1 MSSSNSPEIVF
12 LPVLTTKHSV
22 RQNELVRAGVR
33 AHTARLIHQRRK
45 QKQQQGQLKQP
56 PAISA
61 LPTAA
66 DLYKNLFQQ
75 SKIFIGL
82 SGSSDPFQSFP
93 IEITPEINHVITLA
107 RDVLLPNLYIPSYV
121 RRLSFG
127 VAKDIT
133 FDRAQFSIA
142 GSCVSAD
149 LNQFKYANEGVA
161 AAWLS
166 GHIAFLASLGYR
178 LPEHDISLVELR
190 LRTRSLE
197 FLRRKL
203 SKSLEREKDHISLA
217 IQHIMLLFQAD
228 CKRRDSESAAI
239 HGPIL
244 MSLVEKLADD
254 TKVAQHLIVM
264 MFGYAELATS
274 TLARPVITLNPDMM
288 KRLNRFWASTSSLVQ
303 LPETRYQNV
312 HPTIDNDILRTVFV
326 RLRACLTIAET
337 PLPVLDAPQKA
348 RGIAVYA
355 WIATQTF
362 NDMCVLL
369 NLYHD
374 LMGGMPESKTPGQ
387 RLTEAC
393 TALSLLHTLRKSIH
407 EAEVDGKDLREASH
421 IILPRLQETL
431 ENALEVIT
439 PEEYSHY
446 AEVYL
451 WIFFT
456 GAQNEQRHK
465 QEVSC
470 NAEVQEESCSMWFNG
485 IMADQ
490 ARYLNVNTWADM
502 RRILECFVYD
512 RHLTPTGDLWFQES
526 IMICD
531 ENDVVARQYNTFQ

>member
-1 MSSSNSPEIVF
+1 MSSNNSSDIVF
-12 LPVLTTKHSV
+12 LPVLTTKRSA

-45 QKQQQGQLKQP
+45 QEQQQGQLAQP
-56 PAISA
+56 SA
-61 LPTAA
+61 SSS
-66 DLYKNLFQQ
+66 LYATPELYENLLQ
-75 SKIFIGL
+75 KVKMGIGL

-107 RDVLLPNLYIPSYV
+107 RDVVLPNLYIPSYV

-127 VAKDIT
+127 VAKEIT

-149 LNQFKYANEGVA
+149 LSQFKNGNEGVA

-166 GHIAFLASLGYR
+166 GHIAFLMSLGYR
-178 LPEHDISLVELR
+178 LPEHDISIVELR

-197 FLRRKL
+197 FLLEKL
-203 SKSLEREKDHISLA
+203 SGSLERENDHLSLA

-228 CKRRDSESAAI
+228 CKRKDSESAAI

-244 MSLVEKLADD
+244 MSLVEKLTDD
-254 TKVAQHLIVM
+254 TKVVQHLIVM

-274 TLARPVITLNPDMM
+274 TLARPVITLNPEMM
-288 KRLNRFWASTSSLVQ
+288 KRLHGFWASISSLVQ
-303 LPETRYQNV
+303 PVETGYQNV
-312 HPTIDNDILRTVFV
+312 HPTIDNPILHSIFV
-326 RLRACLTIAET
+326 RLRACLSLAET
-337 PLPVLDAPQKA
+337 PLPVLDAPQRA

-362 NDMCVLL
+362 NDMCILL

-374 LMGGMPESKTPGQ
+374 LMEGVPESKTSGQ

-393 TALSLLHTLRKSIH
+393 TALGLLHALRKSTH
-407 EAEVDGKDLREASH
+407 EAEMDGKDLRDASH
-421 IILPRLQETL
+421 IILPRLQENL
-431 ENALEVIT
+431 EHALEVIT

-451 WIFFT
+451 WMFFL
-456 GAQNEQRHK
+456 GAQIEQRRSHK
-465 QEVSC
+465 ILSRIDMSEGS
-470 NAEVQEESCSMWFNG
+470 SSMWFNG
-485 IMADQ
+485 MLADQ
-490 ARYLNVNTWADM
+490 AHYLNVKTWADAK
-502 RRILECFVYD
+502 RILEGFVHD
-512 RHLTPTGDLWFQES
+512 RYLIPDGELWFEQVITMRDAFDIGHEH
-526 IMICD
+526 D
-531 ENDVVARQYNTFQ
+531 QDL